1 MLQVE
6 GKTFHKFVEIKT
18 FNTRVFKNYCP
29 IEPIDNFDNFFD
41 NFITKKNLKYFD
53 DYQSFDEADY
63 EKNYGNLM
71 AELHFQRK
79 RIYVE
84 EGEDSISLKSQSYV
98 RYRILSNRYFVV
110 RKQTNFLTF
119 NFKTKLFYLGTF
131 NGKNKKKIGTSM
143 KVNPTSNNM
152 YNIIYALKIHETIDA
167 QSYLYFFLGKIW
179 EKLEL
184 KNPQNFKTN
193 SAFSFYSLTK
203 YLIQGV
209 KLPNEW
215 IKLSGTFVSIKD
227 LRKNNMN
234 LVDTFMSLLK
244 IKGSKAK
251 KILNEV
257 KCLEFERM
265 VYLYRI
271 LGIDRF
277 NKLDVKIFEETLK
290 RQLKPEDIDS
300 PSDCYH
306 LTQPHQDNYLFKGLE
321 LTDKEKDRIVLLCEN
336 MDNYLFSTLCEHIN
350 FKRKLK
356 KLGENVKMK
365 FNSIH
370 EFNAEHEEW
379 SRLIQSYRTGEIERF
394 YGDIDSLESPIP
406 HQGEIYYP
414 VLLKTSWDY
423 EKESQHQK
431 NCVRTYVERAD
442 SIIFSIRKDSK
453 DGEDRITVEYQFRS
467 DEVLNVQERAKYNYQ
482 PSLEFSEVANIQLAN
497 INLLY
502 KLKTL
507 KLPTMVKKYRNGK
520 VIEQVSAFQIAE
532 NSKTKIVNLLPKWEN
547 ETEELNTWQHQILEQ
562 DYLPVGDNN
571 FFEDLLP

>member
-6 GKTFHKFVEIKT
+6 GKTFHKFLEIKSY
-18 FNTRVFKNYCP
+18 NTRVFKNYCP
-29 IEPIDNFDNFFD
+29 VEPVEKVDNYV
-41 NFITKKNLKYFD
+41 TKKELKYFD
-53 DYQSFDEADY
+53 DYQSFDEVDY

-71 AELHFQRK
+71 ADLSFQRR
-79 RIYVE
+79 RIFVE
-84 EGEDSISLKSQSYV
+84 ESEDSISLKSQVYT

-110 RKQTNFLTF
+110 RKQTNFLSF
-119 NFKTKLFYLGTF
+119 NFKTKMFYLGTF

-143 KVNPTSNNM
+143 KVNPTCNNIF
-152 YNIIYALKIHETIDA
+152 NITYALKIHETVDS
-167 QSYLYFFLGKIW
+167 QSYVYFFLGKIW

-193 SAFSFYSLTK
+193 NVYSFYSLTK

-215 IKLSGTFVSIKD
+215 IKFSGTFVSLKD

-234 LVDTFMSLLK
+234 LVDTFMGALK
-244 IKGSKAK
+244 IKGNKAK
-251 KILNEV
+251 KMLNEI
-257 KCLEFERM
+257 KLLNFEKM
-265 VYLYRI
+265 IYLYHL

-277 NKLDVKIFEETLK
+277 NKLNEKIFKTNNEIKLNEE
-290 RQLKPEDIDS
+290 ES
-300 PSDCYH
+300 PSDWYH
-306 LTQPHQDNYLFKGLE
+306 LTQPHQDNYLFEGLE

-336 MDNYLFSTLCEHIN
+336 MDNYLYSTLCEHIN
-350 FKRKLK
+350 FKRKLT

-394 YGDIDSLESPIP
+394 YGNIDDLEKPIE
-406 HQGEIYYP
+406 HKGETYYP

-453 DGEDRITVEYQFRS
+453 DGDDRITVEYQFRS

-502 KLKTL
+502 KLGTL
-507 KLPTMVKKYRNGK
+507 KLPKMVKKYRNGK
-520 VIEQVSAFQIAE
+520 VVEQVSTFKSSE
-532 NSKTKIVNLLPKWEN
+532 HLGTRIVALMPRWEN
-547 ETEELNTWQHQILEQ
+547 ETEEFSTWQHQILDEQ
-562 DYLPVGDNN
+562 YLQLEGNN

>member
-6 GKTFHKFVEIKT
+6 GKTFHKFLEIKSY
-18 FNTRVFKNYCP
+18 NTRVFKNYCP
-29 IEPIDNFDNFFD
+29 VEPVEKVDNYV
-41 NFITKKNLKYFD
+41 TKKELKYFD
-53 DYQSFDEADY
+53 DYQSFDEVDY

-71 AELHFQRK
+71 ADLSFQRR
-79 RIYVE
+79 RIFVE
-84 EGEDSISLKSQSYV
+84 ESEDSISLKSQVYT

-110 RKQTNFLTF
+110 RKQTNFLSF
-119 NFKTKLFYLGTF
+119 NFKTKMFYLGTF

-143 KVNPTSNNM
+143 KVNPTCNNIF
-152 YNIIYALKIHETIDA
+152 NITYALKIHETVDP
-167 QSYLYFFLGKIW
+167 QSYVYFFLGKIW

-193 SAFSFYSLTK
+193 NVYSFYSLTK

-215 IKLSGTFVSIKD
+215 IKFSGTFVSLKD

-234 LVDTFMSLLK
+234 LVDTFMGALK
-244 IKGSKAK
+244 IKGNKAK
-251 KILNEV
+251 KMLNEI
-257 KCLEFERM
+257 KLLNFEKM
-265 VYLYRI
+265 IYLYHL

-277 NKLDVKIFEETLK
+277 NKLNEKIFKTNNEIKLNEE
-290 RQLKPEDIDS
+290 ES
-300 PSDCYH
+300 PSDWYH
-306 LTQPHQDNYLFKGLE
+306 LTQPHQDNYLFEGLE

-336 MDNYLFSTLCEHIN
+336 MDYYLYSTLCEHVN
-350 FKRKLK
+350 FKIKLT

-394 YGDIDSLESPIP
+394 YGNIDDLEKPIE
-406 HQGEIYYP
+406 HKGETYYP

-453 DGEDRITVEYQFRS
+453 DGDDRITVEYQFRS

-502 KLKTL
+502 KLGTL
-507 KLPTMVKKYRNGK
+507 KLPKMVKKYRNGK
-520 VIEQVSAFQIAE
+520 VVEQVSTFKSSE
-532 NSKTKIVNLLPKWEN
+532 HLGTRIVALTPRWEN
-547 ETEELNTWQHQILEQ
+547 ETEEFSTWQHQILDEQ
-562 DYLPVGDNN
+562 YLQLEGNN
-571 FFEDLLP
+571 LFEDLLP

>member
-6 GKTFHKFVEIKT
+6 GKTFHKFLEIKS

-29 IEPIDNFDNFFD
+29 VEPVEKVDNYV
-41 NFITKKNLKYFD
+41 TKKELKYFD
-53 DYQSFDEADY
+53 DYQSFDEVDY

-71 AELHFQRK
+71 ADLSFQRR
-79 RIYVE
+79 RIFVE
-84 EGEDSISLKSQSYV
+84 ESEDSISLKSQVYT

-110 RKQTNFLTF
+110 RKQTNFLSF
-119 NFKTKLFYLGTF
+119 NFKTKMFYLGTF

-143 KVNPTSNNM
+143 KVNPTCNNIF
-152 YNIIYALKIHETIDA
+152 NITYALKIHETVDS
-167 QSYLYFFLGKIW
+167 QSYVYFFLGKIW

-193 SAFSFYSLTK
+193 NVYSFYSLTK

-215 IKLSGTFVSIKD
+215 IKFSGTFVSLKD

-234 LVDTFMSLLK
+234 LVDTFMGALK
-244 IKGSKAK
+244 IKGNKAK

-257 KCLEFERM
+257 KLLDFEKM
-265 VYLYRI
+265 IYLYRL

-277 NKLDVKIFEETLK
+277 NKLNEKIFKTNNEIKLNDEE
-290 RQLKPEDIDS
+290 S
-300 PSDCYH
+300 PSSDWYH
-306 LTQPHQDNYLFKGLE
+306 LTQPHQDNYLFEGLE

-336 MDNYLFSTLCEHIN
+336 MDNYLYSTLCEHIN
-350 FKRKLK
+350 FKRKLT

-394 YGDIDSLESPIP
+394 YGDINDLEKPIEYK
-406 HQGEIYYP
+406 GETYYP

-453 DGEDRITVEYQFRS
+453 DGDDRITVEYQFRS

-502 KLKTL
+502 KLGTL
-507 KLPTMVKKYRNGK
+507 KLPKMVKKYRNGK
-520 VIEQVSAFQIAE
+520 VVEQVSTFKSSE
-532 NSKTKIVNLLPKWEN
+532 HLGTRIVALMPRWEN
-547 ETEELNTWQHQILEQ
+547 ETEEFSTWQHQILDEQ
-562 DYLPVGDNN
+562 YLQLEGNN

>member
-6 GKTFHKFVEIKT
+6 GKTFHKFLEIKSY
-18 FNTRVFKNYCP
+18 NTRVFKNYCP
-29 IEPIDNFDNFFD
+29 VEPVEKVDNYV
-41 NFITKKNLKYFD
+41 TKKELKYFD
-53 DYQSFDEADY
+53 DYQSFDEVDY

-71 AELHFQRK
+71 ADLSFQRR
-79 RIYVE
+79 RIFVE
-84 EGEDSISLKSQSYV
+84 ESEDSISLKSQVYT

-110 RKQTNFLTF
+110 RKQTNFLSF
-119 NFKTKLFYLGTF
+119 NFKTKMFYLGTF

-143 KVNPTSNNM
+143 KVNPTCNNIF
-152 YNIIYALKIHETIDA
+152 NITYALKIHETVDS
-167 QSYLYFFLGKIW
+167 QSYVYFFLGKIW

-193 SAFSFYSLTK
+193 NVYSFYSLTK

-215 IKLSGTFVSIKD
+215 IKFSGTFVSLKD

-234 LVDTFMSLLK
+234 LVDTFMGALK
-244 IKGSKAK
+244 IKGNKAK
-251 KILNEV
+251 KMLNEI
-257 KCLEFERM
+257 KLLNFEKM
-265 VYLYRI
+265 IYLYHL

-277 NKLDVKIFEETLK
+277 NKLNEKSFKTNNEIKLNEE
-290 RQLKPEDIDS
+290 ES
-300 PSDCYH
+300 PSDWYH
-306 LTQPHQDNYLFKGLE
+306 LTQPHQDNYLFEGLE

-336 MDNYLFSTLCEHIN
+336 MDYYLYSTLCEHVN
-350 FKRKLK
+350 FKIKLT

-370 EFNAEHEEW
+370 EFNVEHEEW

-394 YGDIDSLESPIP
+394 YGNIDDLEKPIE
-406 HQGEIYYP
+406 HKSETYYP

-453 DGEDRITVEYQFRS
+453 DGDDRITVEYQFRS

-502 KLKTL
+502 KLGTL
-507 KLPTMVKKYRNGK
+507 KLPKMVKKYRNGK
-520 VIEQVSAFQIAE
+520 VVEQVSTFKSSE
-532 NSKTKIVNLLPKWEN
+532 HLGTRIVALTPRWEN
-547 ETEELNTWQHQILEQ
+547 ETEEFSTWQHQILDEQ
-562 DYLPVGDNN
+562 YLQLEGNN
-571 FFEDLLP
+571 LFEDLLP

>member
-1 MLQVE
+1 MLEVE

-29 IEPIDNFDNFFD
+29 IEPVDNFDSY
-41 NFITKKNLKYFD
+41 ITKKESQYFN
-53 DYQSFDEADY
+53 DYQSFDEVDY

-79 RIYVE
+79 RIFVE
-84 EGEDSISLKSQSYV
+84 ESEDSISLKAQFYT
-98 RYRILSNRYFVV
+98 RYRVLSNRYFVV
-110 RKQTNFLTF
+110 RKQTNFLSF
-119 NFKTKLFYLGTF
+119 NFKTKMFYLGTF

-143 KVNPTSNNM
+143 KVNPTPNNIH
-152 YNIIYALKIHETIDA
+152 NITYALQIHETIDSH
-167 QSYLYFFLGKIW
+167 SYLYFFLGKIW

-193 SAFSFYSLTK
+193 SVFSFYSLTK

-215 IKLSGTFVSIKD
+215 VKFSGTFVSIKD
-227 LRKNNMN
+227 LRKNDMN
-234 LVDTFMSLLK
+234 LVDTFMSVLK
-244 IKGSKAK
+244 IKGSKVK

-257 KCLEFERM
+257 KSLEFERM
-265 VYLYRI
+265 IYLYRI

-277 NKLDVKIFEETLK
+277 NKLDVKIFDETLK
-290 RQLKPEDIDS
+290 RQLKPGDVEL
-300 PSDCYH
+300 PSDWYH
-306 LTQPHQDNYLFKGLE
+306 LTQPHQDNYLFEGLE
-321 LTDKEKDRIVLLCEN
+321 LTDKEKDRIVLLCEH

-379 SRLIQSYRTGEIERF
+379 SRLIQSYTTGEIERF
-394 YGDIDSLESPIP
+394 YGDIDDLEKPIEYN
-406 HQGEIYYP
+406 GETYYP
-414 VLLKTSWDY
+414 VLLKTSYDY

-442 SIIFSIRKDSK
+442 SIIFSIRKDSI

-502 KLKTL
+502 KLGTL
-507 KLPTMVKKYRNGK
+507 KLPKMVKKYRNGK
-520 VIEQVSAFQIAE
+520 VVEQVSKFKSSEHLGTRIIAL
-532 NSKTKIVNLLPKWEN
+532 TPRWEN
-547 ETEELNTWQHQILEQ
+547 ETEEFSTWQHQILEEQ
-562 DYLPVGDNN
+562 YIHVGVND